1 MRHKVL
7 TGFPA
12 HHAKVRLIAVAITLL
27 SSALSA
33 PARAAEAEKL
43 NVFYSSIAASS
54 VVTWIPKEAG
64 IYEKYGLDVNLIY
77 AVGSQA
83 ITTLISGDTQIGQGS
98 GAAAVLSR
106 LSGSDV
112 TIIGTPINVIQMSL
126 IAAPDINKPQDLK
139 GKTLGVSRFGSLT
152 DIGLRK
158 ALNEFGLDPAQDI
171 KMIQT
176 GGVPEILQ
184 FMQQGVVKG
193 GVISSPTLERA
204 KELGYKEFLNLG
216 ETKYRYPSTAL
227 VTTDSFIK
235 SRPQTLN
242 RFLKATLE
250 GLKYSKANPDFS
262 VRVLSKYTRN
272 ADTKLL
278 NSALKSTVLAYVRDV
293 PAVTIGEMESVLE
306 AIASQ
311 NPKARGAD
319 PKQFY
324 DPAPLEQLTREGF
337 VKQIYSR

>member
-1 MRHKVL
+1 MHRKVFIDSL
-7 TGFPA
+7 A
-12 HHAKVRLIAVAITLL
+12 DRAKARLIVVAIILLL
-27 SSALSA
+27 SA
-33 PARAAEAEKL
+33 
-43 NVFYSSIAASS
+43 
-54 VVTWIPKEAG
+54 
-64 IYEKYGLDVNLIY
+64 
-77 AVGSQA
+77 
-83 ITTLISGDTQIGQGS
+83 
-98 GAAAVLSR
+98 
-106 LSGSDV
+106 
-112 TIIGTPINVIQMSL
+112 
-126 IAAPDINKPQDLK
+126 DLK

-158 ALNEFGLDPAQDI
+158 ALNEFGLDPALDI

-216 ETKYRYPSTAL
+216 ETKYRYPSTVL

-278 NSALKSTVLAYVRDV
+278 DSAFTSTLLAYVRAV
-293 PAVTIGEMESVLE
+293 PTVTNGEMESVLE
-306 AIASQ
+306 AIGSQ
-311 NPKARGAD
+311 NPKAKSAD

-324 DPAPLEQLTREGF
+324 DLAPLEQLSREGF
-337 VKQIYSR
+337 IKEIHPR

>member
-1 MRHKVL
+1 MQRNVL
-7 TGFPA
+7 KGFLT
-12 HHAKVRLIAVAITLL
+12 HHAKVRLIAVAIILLFDARGTL
-27 SSALSA
+27 
-33 PARAAEAEKL
+33 ARAAEAEKL

-54 VVTWIPKEAG
+54 VAPWIPKEAG
-64 IYEKYGLDVNLIY
+64 IYKKYGLDVNLIY

-83 ITTLISGDTQIGQGS
+83 ITTLIPGDTQIGQGS
-98 GAAAVLSR
+98 GAAAVPSR

-112 TIIGTPINVIQMSL
+112 TIISTPINVIQMSL
-126 IAAPDINKPQDLK
+126 VAASDINKPQDLK
-139 GKTLGVSRFGSLT
+139 GKTLGVSRFESLT

-158 ALNEFGLDPAQDI
+158 ALNELGLDPSLDI

-193 GVISSPTLERA
+193 GVISSPTLEKA

-227 VTTDSFIK
+227 VTTDSFIR

-242 RFLKATLE
+242 RFFKATLE

-262 VRVLSKYTRN
+262 LRVLSKYTRN
-272 ADTKLL
+272 GDTKLL
-278 NSALKSTVLAYVRDV
+278 TSAFKSTVLAYVRDV
-293 PAVTIGEMESVLE
+293 PSVTNVEMESVLE
-306 AIASQ
+306 AIGSQ
-311 NPKARGAD
+311 NPKAKSAD

-324 DPAPLEQLTREGF
+324 DLAPLEQLTREELI
-337 VKQIYSR
+337 KEIHPR